1 MGDVGLAIISCP
13 GCGRDGLRIPDGRRG
28 KVTCP
33 TCGAEWFYPESV
45 EINEV
50 EFRCAHSGARFIV
63 QLARRSPLHKFVIHG
78 IKDAPAPSRS
88 SGEVGSTSVSTEA
101 DSEKA
106 MIPNQRSD
114 APRPSRPAVLLSRLF
129 GKAVQ
134 AASPTQHSEDG
145 VTKADSKAKLYPT
158 RHDASDYNWSSFF
171 CPYCNATS
179 FIRCHGGHFACDGTV
194 QIRSGRRFHQ
204 CFCRGAGFIEGAI
217 KSFEV
222 KETTLSLDPVSPKPR
237 KTDTI
242 VPEEPSNNA
251 LTSPSKDK
259 NKRLLP

>member
-1 MGDVGLAIISCP
+1 LAIISCP

-33 TCGAEWFYPESV
+33 TCGAEWFHPESV

-78 IKDAPAPSRS
+78 IKDAPAPTRS
-88 SGEVGSTSVSTEA
+88 SGEVGSTSAED

-106 MIPNQRSD
+106 IIPNQRSD

-134 AASPTQHSEDG
+134 AASPAKLSENG
-145 VTKADSKAKLYPT
+145 VNKSDSKAKLYPA
-158 RHDASDYNWSSFF
+158 RHDASEYNWSSFVRIAMLLALF
-171 CPYCNATS
+171 IVMEDISPAMAQSKSEAGAAFINA
-179 FIRCHGGHFACDGTV
+179 FAGARDSSRV
-194 QIRSGRRFHQ
+194 QLSHLRSRRQ
-204 CFCRGAGFIEGAI
+204 
-217 KSFEV
+217 
-222 KETTLSLDPVSPKPR
+222 L
-237 KTDTI
+237 
-242 VPEEPSNNA
+242 
-251 LTSPSKDK
+251 
-259 NKRLLP
+259 